1 MTTDKP
7 LVTGLSPRQC
17 LCLKLR
23 PGEIMLQ
30 WLDKFLFLSGSWPS
44 FKRRSLGLMD
54 TYDWQRT
61 PQGTFMCLVMKLCPP
76 SLH

>member
-1 MTTDKP
+1 MTADKP

-30 WLDKFLFLSGSWPS
+30 WQDKSSSPLAAGHHSTDVPWA
-44 FKRRSLGLMD
+44 
-54 TYDWQRT
+54 
-61 PQGTFMCLVMKLCPP
+61 
-76 SLH
+76 